1 MPKSDLASCKRLL
14 PYLVGSTPTVCDP
27 DEIELQELE
36 QKAKIAE
43 QIRRE
48 KQVFQ
53 FAQYD

>member
-1 MPKSDLASCKRLL
+1 MSKSDLASCKRLL
-14 PYLVGSTPTVCDP
+14 PYLVGLTPTVCDP

-43 QIRRE
+43 KIRRE

-53 FAQYD
+53 FAKYD